1 MNLERKFLSGFSNLE
16 DEVINQKDVIT
27 RKFQE
32 QNAKLRSIVK
42 VLENK
47 FSRLEQYSKHSN
59 TVVSGFPDSDNELEC
74 FVIKIMKTIYIKTD
88 DSDTEASL
96 RIGKSKRNSKK

>member
-1 MNLERKFLSGFSNLE
+1 M
-16 DEVINQKDVIT
+16 
-27 RKFQE
+27 
-32 QNAKLRSIVK
+32 
-42 VLENK
+42 
-47 FSRLEQYSKHSN
+47 
-59 TVVSGFPDSDNELEC
+59 SGFPDSDNELEC